1 MGNRLRIV
9 LLVLAVGL
17 MASCSGIRPYP
28 NTLDKNVRIRAETG
42 AGSIF
47 SNTRAHVGIYRV
59 DAQCRTEYEGT
70 IELDQPV
77 VLVGLPPDR
86 LNYLVFGFLSSSW
99 LASARTSISQATLL
113 RTRPDHSYEID
124 VSYRRSIYNV
134 VVREHQPRKSSS
146 REIELKR
153 VDACRERSAQDVR

>member
-1 MGNRLRIV
+1 VADRLRIGLV
-9 LLVLAVGL
+9 VLAVGL
-17 MASCSGIRPYP
+17 TTGCSGIRPYT
-28 NTLDKNVRIRAETG
+28 NTPDRNVRIRTETES
-42 AGSIF
+42 GSIF

-59 DAQCRTEYEGT
+59 DAQCRIEYEGT

-77 VLVGLPPDR
+77 VVMGLPPDR
-86 LNYLVFGFLSSSW
+86 LNYLVFGFRSSSL
-99 LASARTSISQATLL
+99 LANARNSISQPTLL

-134 VVREHQPRKSSS
+134 IVRERQPRKSGS

-153 VDACRERSAQDVR
+153 LDACPERSALGRP